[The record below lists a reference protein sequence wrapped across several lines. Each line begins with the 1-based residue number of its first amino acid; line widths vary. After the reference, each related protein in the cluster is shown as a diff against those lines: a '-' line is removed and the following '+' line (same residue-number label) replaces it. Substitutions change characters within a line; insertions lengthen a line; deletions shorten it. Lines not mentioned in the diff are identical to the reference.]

1 VPTHRHNFYEI
12 ILIELGS
19 ETQTID
25 DSKQEISNN
34 QVFFLSPYNVHNI
47 DTANIQ
53 KGTVVAFEESV
64 LYKTEEDYLLLQT
77 IIFGFSFDQKITID
91 AEVAEKLKTYFTL
104 LENEISSNLNS
115 SEIIYSLLKIILVTI
130 QNKFKA
136 EFKNTN
142 QTNSNNTIFYQFLSL
157 LNKHY
162 KQEHSVEFYAKKL
175 NLTAINFT
183 KMLQSVTN
191 KIP

>member
-1 VPTHRHNFYEI
+1 MPTQRHNFYEI

-64 LYKTEEDYLLLQT
+64 LYKTEDDYLLLQT

-136 EFKNTN
+136 EFKKYKPKQIQITLYFISIYLYLTN
-142 QTNSNNTIFYQFLSL
+142 I
-157 LNKHY
+157 
-162 KQEHSVEFYAKKL
+162 
-175 NLTAINFT
+175 
-183 KMLQSVTN
+183 TN
-191 KIP
+191 KNIR